1 MGGDNDPLDVCEI
14 GLRQIGVGETRQ
26 VKVLGVLCMIDDGE
40 ADWKI
45 IAIDVNDRWAS
56 DLNDVDDVERLL
68 PGTISAVREW
78 FRTYKIP
85 DGKPPN
91 VFGLGE
97 RCMPRAYAM
106 NVIHETHRAW
116 EHLLRSSDEASGTTG
131 SGMKRKELSHPKLSD
146 LGGDVSIRADG
157 LSAKKLSSEDLSA
170 MCSKS
175 IIA

>member
-1 MGGDNDPLDVCEI
+1 
-14 GLRQIGVGETRQ
+14 
-26 VKVLGVLCMIDDGE
+26 
-40 ADWKI
+40 
-45 IAIDVNDRWAS
+45 
-56 DLNDVDDVERLL
+56 
-68 PGTISAVREW
+68 
-78 FRTYKIP
+78 
-85 DGKPPN
+85 
-91 VFGLGE
+91 
-97 RCMPRAYAM
+97 MPRAYAM

-175 IIA
+175 I